1 MIHTPPLLLISL
13 AINLMSGLIMLFIHS
28 LKPGRGNFLYW
39 SLSAFLF
46 SLSILLLSLG
56 VLGGY
61 PALGIRV
68 GGLVSLMS
76 ILLLLAGFCALYERA
91 WHPRAVG
98 GGVAVLLLLYL
109 GLSSLAPVRIVLAL
123 MESMLYLWC
132 ACLIVSLGRQ
142 QKRVLH
148 AVALIYLLHFTILL
162 SQGGLLLLGV
172 EGRMGGGGWLDLIF
186 FMHMVLTIGSVLL
199 LPLVAYVETE
209 EALLALSERDPLTGV
224 LNRRGLFRQ
233 REGAT
238 PGQTRCVVVLDIDH
252 FKRVNDQFG
261 HGCGDE
267 VIRYVAGVLV
277 ARYARMIWWGAS
289 VARSSPSSWGA

>member
-1 MIHTPPLLLISL
+1 M
-13 AINLMSGLIMLFIHS
+13 
-28 LKPGRGNFLYW
+28 
-39 SLSAFLF
+39 
-46 SLSILLLSLG
+46 
-56 VLGGY
+56 
-61 PALGIRV
+61 
-68 GGLVSLMS
+68 
-76 ILLLLAGFCALYERA
+76 
-91 WHPRAVG
+91 
-98 GGVAVLLLLYL
+98 LLLLYL

-148 AVALIYLLHFTILL
+148 VVALIYLLHFTILL
-162 SQGGLLLLGV
+162 SQGAALAGSRRADGRRRLARSHLLHAHGADHRLGV
-172 EGRMGGGGWLDLIF
+172 AAASGGLCGDGGGIAG
-186 FMHMVLTIGSVLL
+186 
-199 LPLVAYVETE
+199 
-209 EALLALSERDPLTGV
+209 ALGRDPLTGV

-233 REGAT
+233 GRGAT

-277 ARYARMIWWGAS
+277 AEVRKDDLVGRIGGEEFAIIMGA
-289 VARSSPSSWGA
+289 